1 MIKSRLIKTR
11 SSFQKNNKEFTMDDP
26 TPEPI
31 ENESLTSLESE
42 TLEQGQF
49 VKEIIGDNIQ
59 LERSFTVSANAQ
71 GNLDLSNSFAAIARA
86 EGDMHV
92 QDSGAMTIV
101 AGGDMQVT
109 NGGAQFI
116 ITGGNS
122 QISSGGAQIM
132 VVGGEMTAQQ
142 TFVGLAITNQL
153 NLSEDS
159 KVLLDK
165 PQALLFGAA
174 FGAIFAFFTWLL
186 RRRG

>member
-1 MIKSRLIKTR
+1 MENL
-11 SSFQKNNKEFTMDDP
+11 

-31 ENESLTSLESE
+31 ENESPVTLESE
-42 TLEQGQF
+42 ALEQGKF
-49 VKEIIGDNIQ
+49 TKDVFGDNIQ
-59 LERSFTVSANAQ
+59 MESSFAVSANAQ
-71 GNLDLSNSFAAIARA
+71 GNLNLSNSFAAIARA
-86 EGDMHV
+86 EGDAHV

-101 AGGDMQVT
+101 AGGDLEVT

-122 QISSGGAQIM
+122 QISNGGAQIM
-132 VVGGEMTAQQ
+132 VVGGGMTAQK
-142 TFVGLAITNQL
+142 TFVGLAITDQL

-174 FGAIFAFFTWLL
+174 FGAVFAFFTWLL

>member
-1 MIKSRLIKTR
+1 
-11 SSFQKNNKEFTMDDP
+11 MDNL
-26 TPEPI
+26 TPEPT
-31 ENESLTSLESE
+31 ENEPFVPLEAE
-42 TLEQGQF
+42 TLEPGQF
-49 VKEIIGDNIQ
+49 TKEVIGENIQ
-59 LERSFTVSANAQ
+59 LESSFAVSANAQ
-71 GNLDLSNSFAAIARA
+71 GNLNLSNSFAAIARA
-86 EGDMHV
+86 EGDIHI

-116 ITGGNS
+116 IAGGNS
-122 QISSGGAQIM
+122 QISNGGAQIM

-174 FGAIFAFFTWLL
+174 FGAAFAFFTWLL